1 MRLSKLV
8 VSNIQTTDLLYYDST
23 FVDKAYQFCRDRD
36 IDCLPCLDDPQRFY
50 RRDDQTEN
58 FKPEKLTS
66 ERCVSS
72 SRSIFHPELLE
83 QLRTY
88 PLLFVME
95 DGELSGVVHF
105 SDYNN
110 PIISDF
116 LYTHLASYE
125 RNLRQLA
132 ILAGLTDV
140 DMGTYFRQKL
150 QEQEAAGK
158 KADHFQKR
166 LAAFEQQIGQRPQIP
181 AFQLFY
187 LDDLLGLL
195 RHHDVISL
203 QDNVRELRNSV
214 MHAHELVNM
223 VDVTTPDYI
232 YDFQAFE
239 KFFQRTRALLNDVRR
254 VENRIRFA
262 RQDCR

>member
-1 MRLSKLV
+1 MQPSKLV

-23 FVDKAYQFCRDRD
+23 FVDKAYEFCRDRD
-36 IDCLPCLDDPQRFY
+36 IDCLPCLDDPKSFY
-50 RRDDQTEN
+50 QRDDQTQN
-58 FKPEKLTS
+58 FKPEKLS
-66 ERCVSS
+66 PERCVFG

-132 ILAGLTDV
+132 ILSDLSDAN
-140 DMGTYFRQKL
+140 MGIYFRQKL
-150 QEQEAAGK
+150 EENTAAKGDVSYFQGK
-158 KADHFQKR
+158 VSKFDKGSGNRAKTPPFQS
-166 LAAFEQQIGQRPQIP
+166 
-181 AFQLFY
+181 FY
-187 LDDLLGLL
+187 LEDLLGLL
-195 RHHDVISL
+195 NHYNVISL
-203 QDNVRELRNSV
+203 EGKVIDLRNSV
-214 MHAHELVNM
+214 MHIHAIVNR

-232 YDFQAFE
+232 YDFKSFKEFFKRAQALF
-239 KFFQRTRALLNDVRR
+239 NDARR
-254 VENRIRFA
+254 VENRIRFI
-262 RQDCR
+262 RQIK